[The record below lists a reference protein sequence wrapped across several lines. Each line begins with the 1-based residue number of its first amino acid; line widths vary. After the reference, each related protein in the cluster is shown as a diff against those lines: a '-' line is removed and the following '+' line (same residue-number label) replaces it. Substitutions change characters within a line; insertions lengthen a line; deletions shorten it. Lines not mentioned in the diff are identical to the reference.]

1 MTTKRKIIRE
11 IQSKAPDISQN
22 IEKAVDFNAIKRA
35 CENADN
41 KKRNGLAVIFGGWR
55 KYVFSGALAC
65 ILVLIF
71 VLPFVINGPSHIV
84 KAEAYTVVL
93 SVNPSVKFSVN
104 KDDVVT
110 TQEGL
115 NEDGAILLYNKNY
128 VGQNVGDASSS
139 LITEMEKMGI
149 NVNSVK
155 LSVYDEKKN
164 VLGDKRRYLA
174 DAVHSVLQL
183 SNVSLI
189 DMTDDELD
197 ALEDY
202 YEKHNVSD
210 YEKNLITEFK
220 QRVIKLAEKKIRDAN
235 ALIEK
240 LSPYCKDSDEIIQG
254 FPYKEEVLSFVDEYK
269 TECNIDFGKVKYED
283 VNEFCEELTEIAEE
297 LAEEIEEIN
306 EESENYGELLE
317 DLIELVKEKL
327 FEED

>member
-1 MTTKRKIIRE
+1 MRELNYLVKKLKNGEQKYFKEFYDRTKTGVFYLVKKTLGNHSLHAE
-11 IQSKAPDISQN
+11 DVMQ
-22 IEKAVDFNAIKRA
+22 EVYVTFL
-35 CENADN
+35 N
-41 KKRNGLAVIFGGWR
+41 KLPVI
-55 KYVFSGALAC
+55 
-65 ILVLIF
+65 
-71 VLPFVINGPSHIV
+71 
-84 KAEAYTVVL
+84 
-93 SVNPSVKFSVN
+93 
-104 KDDVVT
+104 DD
-110 TQEGL
+110 
-115 NEDGAILLYNKNY
+115 NKNY
-128 VGQNVGDASSS
+128 KAYLLSIAKSKS
-139 LITEMEKMGI
+139 LDEIKKHLRIDKSVEIADLPFSVTDNELSDFPLMEYCKTKLTEEEFRLLE
-149 NVNSVK
+149 
-155 LSVYDEKKN
+155 LSVVY
-164 VLGDKRRYLA
+164 GF
-174 DAVHSVLQL
+174 
-183 SNVSLI
+183 NVSLI

-254 FPYKEEVLSFVDEYK
+254 FPYKEEVLSFVNEYK
-269 TECNIDFGKVKYED
+269 TECNIDFEKVKYED